1 MPEISDVQ
9 VSARELDTRIDEMH
23 RAVDL
28 AREGAHPQVAL
39 REYVEALFA
48 EGQRATEMAERERS
62 KAAEAITLERSRAS
76 ETAEREREKAARA
89 LAVQLTQ
96 QIDQGDRALKDHIE
110 QQFAQLSIMLESTRR
125 EVDIRSEEQQKAIT
139 KAEVSTDNRFQSV
152 NGLRSQMG
160 ELITN
165 HQQAL
170 SVLTGTLM
178 PREVA
183 EAKIEDLSNKVAA
196 NTGRLDRMGGEG
208 DGERTAT
215 RDARGR
221 SEFTTSTMIS
231 IAVAMVAVIGL
242 IVAVANLAAG

>member
-1 MPEISDVQ
+1 MADDDNQITHREFD
-9 VSARELDTRIDEMH
+9 ARIEEVR

-28 AREGAHPQVAL
+28 ARESAGPQVAL
-39 REYVEALFA
+39 RDYVEAMFA

-62 KAAEAITLERSRAS
+62 KAAEAITIERRQAN

-110 QQFAQLSIMLESTRR
+110 QQFMQLQVMLDATRR
-125 EVDIRSEEQQKAIT
+125 ETEIRSEEQQKAIT
-139 KAEVSTDNRFQSV
+139 KAETSTDNRFHSV
-152 NGLRSQMG
+152 NELRAQMAD
-160 ELITN
+160 LISS
-165 HQQAL
+165 HQEAL
-170 SVLTGTLM
+170 NALTSRLM

-183 EAKIEDLSNKVAA
+183 EAKLEDLTNKVAA
-196 NTGRLDRMGGEG
+196 NTGRLDRLGGEG
-208 DGERTAT
+208 EGARSAS

-242 IVAVANLAAG
+242 IVAVANLTTG